1 MNIYNLSLLFI
12 SILHTCNSTIWVT
25 APGLPSFAVDILPD
39 MTLRDIQ
46 QQLHSQ
52 QSTSYDGISFG
63 GKEYLFNDTQQL
75 LSDIGIGPESSVEA
89 FKTPSDCYF
98 LTQIFDQ
105 TNVYDVLQ
113 NWGNVSDIHSNEC
126 CLAWEGIKCNQYN
139 KISQIIV
146 DEDLCGTLDLSN
158 LVSISSLRELR
169 LENNALTGTIDLT
182 TLPSTLHLL
191 NLGNNQFTGTTDL
204 TDLPASLQC
213 IMLWGNQFSGTVD
226 LTRLPSTLQ
235 LLYLDHNQFTGAP
248 DLTTLPN
255 ALDTLWLNH
264 NQFTGTPDLTHLPE
278 SLMHLYLNNNQ
289 FTGTPDLTRLPAS
302 LTYLCLDY
310 NQFTGFVNLTAL
322 PSSLDVSIRN
332 TGISTTITT
341 LPLSLNVSISDPG

>member
-158 LVSISSLRELR
+158 LVSISSLKELTISY
-169 LENNALTGTIDLT
+169 NALTGTIDLT
-182 TLPSTLHLL
+182 
-191 NLGNNQFTGTTDL
+191 
-204 TDLPASLQC
+204 
-213 IMLWGNQFSGTVD
+213 
-226 LTRLPSTLQ
+226 RLPSS
-235 LLYLDHNQFTGAP
+235 LDRISFKA
-248 DLTTLPN
+248 
-255 ALDTLWLNH
+255 